1 MADFIYAYI
10 GSYGYDLYEPEFYTD
25 YEQAKQ
31 QLINDFVKQMNDEDR
46 SIEIADFDFTKDSV
60 EYEGE
65 WSFGNDAFWINN
77 CGNEKTM
84 YQQKICKIP
93 TQVFTDIF
101 DNINRYDIP
110 ASLVG
115 LSNTT

>member
-1 MADFIYAYI
+1 MTDFIYAYI

-25 YEQAKQ
+25 YNQAKQ
-31 QLINDFVKQMNDEDR
+31 QLVSDFIKQMKDNGR
-46 SIEIADFDFTKDSV
+46 SNEIADFDFTKDSV

-65 WSFGNDAFWINN
+65 WCFENDAFWINN
-77 CGNEKTM
+77 CGSEKTM

-93 TQVFTDIF
+93 AQVFTEIF

-110 ASLVG
+110 PSLVG
-115 LSNTT
+115 LSDMT